1 MLMGR
6 RGALHRAPF
15 FNRSALSPCG
25 HRSKATMGLVK
36 KKKKSKFG
44 PYEGETTAVT
54 FCSLVMATL
63 FKKVIKTY
71 RFLTEE

>member
-25 HRSKATMGLVK
+25 HRSKDAMGLMK
-36 KKKKSKFG
+36 NKKSEFG
-44 PYEGETTAVT
+44 PYEGETTDVF
-54 FCSLVMATL
+54 FCILDINS
-63 FKKVIKTY
+63 K
-71 RFLTEE
+71 R

>member
-1 MLMGR
+1 VIELALLMGR

-25 HRSKATMGLVK
+25 HRSKATMGLM

-44 PYEGETTAVT
+44 PYEGETTAVS
-54 FCSLVMATL
+54 FCIS
-63 FKKVIKTY
+63 VIG
-71 RFLTEE
+71 F